1 MLTEQLNLI
10 TSFLAPVD
18 HSLNK
23 YKFIGFNG
31 QLCAANAKALGILN
45 ANSALGEQTPV
56 AVSGIALVLS
66 GGVITVGSA
75 VASDAAGKAVVATPF
90 SVSVPSGATAVTS
103 TAAQPDLTEAGSVLP
118 QAINGYALDA
128 ASGPE
133 VLIRILL
140 V

>member
-31 QLCAANAKALGILN
+31 NLCAANAKALGILN
-45 ANSALGEQTPV
+45 ASSGLGEQAPI

-66 GGVITVGSA
+66 GGVITIGSA
-75 VASDAAGKAVVATPF
+75 VTSDAAGKAVVAASLSATIPA
-90 SVSVPSGATAVTS
+90 GAVAVTS
-103 TAAQPDLTEAGSVLP
+103 SSAQPASVIAGSVTP

-133 VLIRILL
+133 VLIRIIL